1 MSNLSSIDKNFKIET
16 NIQKE
21 GLRFYD
27 SRLAPFALHGVYHK
41 DGKFRRMPEDVA
53 KATSQGVFELHTFC
67 SGGRVRFRTDSPY
80 VAIHTKMPIIGRMSH
95 DAMTGSSGFDLYVG
109 GNYRASFVPPF
120 DMKDGYES
128 LIHLGSS
135 EMREILI
142 HFPTYSEVSELYIGL
157 DENATVEAPTPYRI
171 TPPIVF
177 YGSSIT
183 QGGCAS
189 RPGTTY
195 DSMVCRRLDADYV
208 NLGFSGNARGEE
220 AITSYIKNLPMS
232 VFVYDYD
239 HNAPTVEHLAAT
251 HEKMFR
257 AIREANPEL
266 PILIL
271 QRPVYRQNEEEARRL
286 AILTAT
292 YENARASGDKNVY
305 LITGEEL
312 MALAEHD
319 GTVDGCH
326 PNDLGFA
333 SMAKAVGTVLEKIL
347 N

>member
-1 MSNLSSIDKNFKIET
+1 MSNLSKIDTNFEIKTTIK
-16 NIQKE
+16 KE
-21 GLRFYD
+21 GLRFFD
-27 SRLAPFALHGVYHK
+27 PRKAPFSLHGLFYK
-41 DGKFRRMPEDVA
+41 DGNFRRLPEEVA
-53 KATSQGVFELHTFC
+53 RATSQGVFELHTFT
-67 SGGRVRFRTDSPY
+67 SGGRIRFRTNSSY
-80 VAIHTKMPIIGRMSH
+80 IAIHAKMPIIGRMSH
-95 DAMTGSSGFDLYVG
+95 DAMSGSSGFDLYV
-109 GNYRASFVPPF
+109 NNRYRATFMPPY

-128 LIHLGSS
+128 LVDLKT
-135 EMREILI
+135 EETREILI
-142 HFPTYSEVSELYIGL
+142 HFPTYSTVSEVYVGL
-157 DENATVEAPTPYRI
+157 DENAMIEAPTPYRI
-171 TPPIVF
+171 TPPVVF

-189 RPGTTY
+189 RPGTAY
-195 DSMVCRRLDADYV
+195 DAVVSRRVGADYV

-312 MALAEHD
+312 MALAEDD

-333 SMAKAVGTVLEKIL
+333 SMAKAVGEILEKAL
-347 N
+347 K